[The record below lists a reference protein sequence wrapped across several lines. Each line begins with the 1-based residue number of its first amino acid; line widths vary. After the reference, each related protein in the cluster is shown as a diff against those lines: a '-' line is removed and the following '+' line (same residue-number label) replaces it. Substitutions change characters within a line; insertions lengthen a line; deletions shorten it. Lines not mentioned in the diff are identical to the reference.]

1 MIKKVVVDPLT
12 RIEGHLRIE
21 ADIENGKIV
30 DAFSTGTM
38 VRGIEIIAQ
47 NRDPRDVWAY
57 VGRVCGVC
65 TSMHS
70 LTSVRAVEDALG
82 IVVPPNAEM
91 VRNLMLGA
99 LTMQDHIT
107 HFYQLQALD
116 WVDVVSALKA
126 DPKESAA
133 IAQSLSAW
141 PKNSI
146 GYFTEV
152 QQKIKK
158 FVESKQFNIF
168 SNAYW
173 GHPAYKLPPAVNLI
187 AVAHYLE
194 ALDIQKEI
202 VKIQTIFGGKN
213 PHPNFLVGGMACA
226 INIDGPNA
234 INLERLSWVFQIIKQ
249 AENFAKQV
257 YLPDVMAIA
266 SYYPEWTKIGGGL
279 TNYLA
284 SGDFPMTHFNDL
296 GSYKA
301 VRGIVRDRNL
311 SVVEEFD
318 PMSHDGLLEY
328 VNNAWYDYPQGKNVG
343 LHPSVGETILNYTGK
358 TPPYDYLNHNEPYS
372 WIKTPRYKGMPME
385 VGPLAR
391 FVVNYAAKN
400 EPYVELTNRCLK
412 QLNLPVDALYSAVGR
427 TLARSMECV
436 LISDWMNEF
445 YGQLVDNIKKG
456 DYRMFNSTYWEPSTW
471 PKKAQGF
478 AVCEA
483 PRGSVAHYVDIED
496 KLVKRYQMVVPTTW
510 NASPRDPQGQRSA
523 FEASLL
529 DVPVHDAAA
538 PLEIIR
544 TIHTFDP
551 CMACA
556 VHLYSED
563 GKHVHQFDTF

>member
-133 IAQSLSAW
+133 IAQNMSAW

-226 INIDGPNA
+226 VNIDGPNA
-234 INLERLSWVFQIIKQ
+234 
-249 AENFAKQV
+249 
-257 YLPDVMAIA
+257 
-266 SYYPEWTKIGGGL
+266 
-279 TNYLA
+279 
-284 SGDFPMTHFNDL
+284 
-296 GSYKA
+296 
-301 VRGIVRDRNL
+301 
-311 SVVEEFD
+311 
-318 PMSHDGLLEY
+318 
-328 VNNAWYDYPQGKNVG
+328 
-343 LHPSVGETILNYTGK
+343 
-358 TPPYDYLNHNEPYS
+358 
-372 WIKTPRYKGMPME
+372 
-385 VGPLAR
+385 
-391 FVVNYAAKN
+391 
-400 EPYVELTNRCLK
+400 
-412 QLNLPVDALYSAVGR
+412 
-427 TLARSMECV
+427 
-436 LISDWMNEF
+436 
-445 YGQLVDNIKKG
+445 
-456 DYRMFNSTYWEPSTW
+456 
-471 PKKAQGF
+471 
-478 AVCEA
+478 
-483 PRGSVAHYVDIED
+483 
-496 KLVKRYQMVVPTTW
+496 
-510 NASPRDPQGQRSA
+510 
-523 FEASLL
+523 
-529 DVPVHDAAA
+529 
-538 PLEIIR
+538 
-544 TIHTFDP
+544 
-551 CMACA
+551 
-556 VHLYSED
+556 
-563 GKHVHQFDTF
+563 